1 MSPSLNLCILFQRL
15 KNRHLQGQDNPA
27 PAFLYREL
35 SMQQLNLLLTSL
47 PDGILL
53 GFVYGLAAMGLTL
66 IWGVMNVINLS
77 HGPIIA
83 LGMFSTFFIYTRLGV
98 NPYVGVIPI
107 AILGLLVGILIYT
120 VAVHR
125 VINAPHLSS
134 LLATFSVNMIIIGL
148 GTAALTTSPYNVDFS
163 AGSVKL
169 GSTNLL
175 GSRLIAALVTMLFT
189 SGLYLFLYRTRP
201 GKYIRAVANNR
212 SAAELMGIPS
222 TRILALSF
230 GLGTM
235 LAAVSGALIATFF
248 PFSILSGSGYEIKS
262 FVIGVLGGLG
272 NPIGALFGGLI
283 LGILESAIPA
293 FMESSWVPVIE
304 FGLFVVILLVRP
316 SGLFG
321 AKK

>member
-1 MSPSLNLCILFQRL
+1 MDQI
-15 KNRHLQGQDNPA
+15 
-27 PAFLYREL
+27 
-35 SMQQLNLLLTSL
+35 NLLLSSL

-66 IWGVMNVINLS
+66 IWGVMNVINLA

-83 LGMFSTFFIYTRLGV
+83 LGMFGTFFLYSRLGI
-98 NPYVGVIPI
+98 NPYVGLVPV
-107 AILGLLVGILIYT
+107 AIVGLLLGVLIYA

-148 GTAALTTSPYNVDFS
+148 GTAALTTSPYNVDFT
-163 AGSVKL
+163 AGSISI
-169 GSTNLL
+169 GSTTLL
-175 GSRLIAALVTMLFT
+175 GTRLIAALITLIFT
-189 SGLYLFLYRTRP
+189 GGLYLFLYRTRP
-201 GKYIRAVANNR
+201 GKFIRAVANNR
-212 SAAELMGIPS
+212 AAAELMGIPS

-248 PFSILSGSGYEIKS
+248 PFSILAGSGYELKS
-262 FVIGVLGGLG
+262 FVIGVMGGLG
-272 NPIGALFGGLI
+272 NPIGALLGGLI
-283 LGILESAIPA
+283 LGVLEGVIPA
-293 FMESSWVPVIE
+293 FLETSWVPVIE

-316 SGLFG
+316 GGLIG

>member
-1 MSPSLNLCILFQRL
+1 
-15 KNRHLQGQDNPA
+15 
-27 PAFLYREL
+27 
-35 SMQQLNLLLTSL
+35 MQQLNLLLVSL

-83 LGMFSTFFIYTRLGV
+83 LGMFGTFFLFTRAGF
-98 NPYVGVIPI
+98 NPYVGLIPI
-107 AILGLLVGILIYT
+107 AIVGLLLGILIYA

-148 GTAALTTSPYNVDFS
+148 STAALTTSPYNVDFS
-163 AGSVKL
+163 AGSIQL
-169 GSTNLL
+169 GSVTVL
-175 GSRLIAALVTMLFT
+175 GTRIIAALVAMLFT
-189 SGLYLFLYRTRP
+189 GGLYLFLRRTRP
-201 GKYIRAVANNR
+201 GKYIRAVSNNR
-212 SAAELMGIPS
+212 SAAELMGVPS

-235 LAAVSGALIATFF
+235 LAMVSGALIATFF
-248 PFSILSGSGYEIKS
+248 PFSILSGGGYELKS

-272 NPIGALFGGLI
+272 NPLGALVGGLV
-283 LGILESAIPA
+283 LGLLEGIIPA
-293 FMESSWVPVIE
+293 FLETSWVPVIE
-304 FGLFVVILLVRP
+304 FALFVGILLVRP
-316 SGLFG
+316 TGLFG

>member
-1 MSPSLNLCILFQRL
+1 
-15 KNRHLQGQDNPA
+15 
-27 PAFLYREL
+27 
-35 SMQQLNLLLTSL
+35 MQELNLLLTSL

-66 IWGVMNVINLS
+66 IWGVMNVINLA

-83 LGMFSTFFIYTRLGV
+83 LGMFSTFFVYSRLEM
-98 NPYVGVIPI
+98 NPYVGLIPI
-107 AILGLLVGILIYT
+107 AIIGLLVGVLIYA

-163 AGSVKL
+163 AGSFKL
-169 GSTNLL
+169 GSITLL

-189 SGLYLFLYRTRP
+189 GGLYLFLYRTRP

-248 PFSILSGSGYEIKS
+248 PFSILSGGGYELKS

-283 LGILESAIPA
+283 LGVLEGAIPA

-304 FGLFVVILLVRP
+304 FALFVVILLVRP